1 MHTRHQN
8 LVGRLIDLLPVPPA
22 ALAPLVAAVLVVPL
36 VLLAF
41 AHGAAAAPQ
50 GWWRLAMAPA
60 LIAFVVGVHPWLQGR
75 WHQAT
80 DALRPLARQPEMVDQ
95 DFIAFDARA
104 VVALLLG
111 TALALWI
118 SLTTPLAGGLSG
130 YLVATNVAL
139 FCLLALVIHDG
150 HSRTRHLKRL
160 VAAGL
165 DLDLFDRQRLTP
177 LARFGQGV
185 SLTFVGGI
193 SLSLIF
199 QSAASLYTLQALVI
213 YSILIAAALTLLFS
227 SMWSVHVAL
236 VAAQERE
243 LAAVRRHWKLA
254 REAHRRQCSEAG
266 ATEEALR
273 LYQPLV
279 VFGSFERQVLEAS
292 TWPFNPK
299 IFKEVAAALVAPV
312 MIYGAKVAL
321 GLSAQP

>member
-1 MHTRHQN
+1 MQARHQT
-8 LVGRLIDLLPVPPA
+8 LVGRLIDLLPVPAA
-22 ALAPLVAAVLVVPL
+22 ALAPLLAAVLVLPL

-41 AHGAAAAPQ
+41 ANGAAAAPQ

-75 WHQAT
+75 WQQAAA
-80 DALRPLARQPEMVDQ
+80 ALRPLARQPELVDQ

-104 VVALLLG
+104 VIALLLG

-118 SLTTPLAGGLSG
+118 GLTTPVAGGLSA
-130 YLVATNVAL
+130 YLVVTNVVL
-139 FCLLALVIHDG
+139 FGLLALVIHDG
-150 HSRTRHLKRL
+150 LARTRHLKRL

-193 SLSLIF
+193 TLSLIF

-227 SMWSVHVAL
+227 STWSIHVAL

-243 LAAVRRHWKLA
+243 LAAVRRHLAAA
-254 REAHRRQCSEAG
+254 REALRQQRSG
-266 ATEEALR
+266 TGSTEDAMR

-279 VFGSFERQVLEAS
+279 VFGTFERQVLEAS

-299 IFKEVAAALVAPV
+299 ILKEVAASVVAPV
-312 MIYGAKVAL
+312 LIYGVKVAL